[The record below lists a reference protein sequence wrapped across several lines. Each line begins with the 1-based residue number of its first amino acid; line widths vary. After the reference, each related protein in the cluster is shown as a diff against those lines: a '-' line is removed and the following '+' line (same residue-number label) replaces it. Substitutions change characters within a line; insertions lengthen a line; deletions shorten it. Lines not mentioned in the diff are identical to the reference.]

1 MKTKAKKGYLAYI
14 FLTVPI
20 LLWAATPLIVSE
32 LSVTLPISLINWL
45 STAFSIILL
54 SIVLS
59 FSGKWKVF
67 QLYKK
72 RDYITMLLMGA
83 IGMFP
88 YTALY
93 YLAFSLAPAN
103 AGNINI
109 INYTWPVWI
118 IILSVFFLKE
128 PLTLTKIMGILLSFA
143 GVYLIFSNGN
153 MKGLQVHQSAH
164 YMPAYLSAGAGAFFW
179 GLFSV
184 LSKRCRFE
192 PLSSLLI
199 YNISAFL
206 FFSVIVLF
214 FTGLKTPS
222 INEWILL
229 FILGGCIN
237 GLGYLFWILALRY
250 GDTARIANLVY
261 LTPFIA
267 LVYIYI
273 FRGTRIH
280 AFQFAGLTL
289 IVAGPVIQHALR
301 IRKT

>member
-1 MKTKAKKGYLAYI
+1 VIKKPYFYLAV
-14 FLTVPI
+14 TI
-20 LLWAATPLIVSE
+20 LLWGATPIIVSG
-32 LSVTLPISLINWL
+32 LSVTLPIFEINWIV
-45 STAFSIILL
+45 TGFSIIIL
-54 SIVLS
+54 SIVILT
-59 FSGKWKVF
+59 SGRAKIF
-67 QLYKK
+67 RSYKK
-72 RDYITMLLMGA
+72 KDYAAMFIMGA
-83 IGMFP
+83 AGIFP

-93 YLAFSLAPAN
+93 YLAFSLAPAD

-109 INYTWPVWI
+109 INYTWPVWV

-128 PLTLTKIMGILLSFA
+128 PLTLKKIMGILLSFA
-143 GVYLIFSNGN
+143 GVYLIISNGN
-153 MKGLQVHQSAH
+153 MKGLQVHHSAH

-206 FFSVIVLF
+206 FFTVIVLVF
-214 FTGLKTPS
+214 AGLKTPS

-289 IVAGPVIQHALR
+289 IVAGPVIQHAIR